1 MSESVTQTPGAVG
14 TQGAGLPADGVNP
27 ANLSQTP
34 AQAAVAT
41 SLVTDAG
48 KVATPVATSLV
59 TDAKDPTAVS
69 RDADPAKNADGTPK
83 TPEQIA
89 QEAADAADAAKAKVV
104 PEKYEIKF
112 GDKEAD
118 PEALAAF
125 TPIAKELGLTNDQA
139 QKLASFHNEQVTAL
153 LASAH
158 KFQTEDWNTQLATW
172 RSEARADA
180 EYGHLAGGKT
190 FDENGALIAKGLAT
204 FGTAGLN
211 KALIDSGMGNHPEVA
226 RFFYRVGKAVS
237 EDTIRVG
244 NAGSSGA
251 PVPLANRLFPTMN
264 Q

>member
-48 KVATPVATSLV
+48 KASAPVATSLV

-89 QEAADAADAAKAKVV
+89 QEAADAAKAKVV

-139 QKLASFHNEQVTAL
+139 QKLASFHNEQMTTL
-153 LASAH
+153 LGQQT
-158 KFQTEDWNTQLATW
+158 KVQTEAWANLQKTW
-172 RSEARADA
+172 VSEARADA

-244 NAGSSGA
+244 NAGNSGA
-251 PVPLANRLFPTMN
+251 PVPLANRLFPTMK